1 MAQDSERALVPVGSE
16 LAGTPRVPNGEVD
29 MPRLVVAA
37 AFGLAVEVQRRSFD
51 AAGAVAGRF
60 AGPLR
65 VLARPAAAF
74 ARGSVAVARHHLDL
88 DGWAAR
94 GLAEQRRAREVAAR
108 VVGGLIA
115 SVVTDAQRLVS
126 LEVALAKQELKEM
139 ATGSAIGLGL
149 MAFGGL
155 LLALAVLV
163 VLPTLVVWLV
173 PWHWE
178 AAAVWVGAYFV
189 IGLVLVLV
197 GKSRLQVHLPRR
209 TLESLKENKEWALR
223 HVKSN
228 GK

>member
-1 MAQDSERALVPVGSE
+1 MRASEQTVE
-16 LAGTPRVPNGEVD
+16 NGENVNS
-29 MPRLVVAA
+29 R
-37 AFGLAVEVQRRSFD
+37 
-51 AAGAVAGRF
+51 
-60 AGPLR
+60 
-65 VLARPAAAF
+65 
-74 ARGSVAVARHHLDL
+74 
-88 DGWAAR
+88 
-94 GLAEQRRAREVAAR
+94 
-108 VVGGLIA
+108 GLIA

-155 LLALAVLV
+155 LLALALLV
-163 VLPTLVVWLV
+163 ALPTLVVWLV

-228 GK
+228 GR